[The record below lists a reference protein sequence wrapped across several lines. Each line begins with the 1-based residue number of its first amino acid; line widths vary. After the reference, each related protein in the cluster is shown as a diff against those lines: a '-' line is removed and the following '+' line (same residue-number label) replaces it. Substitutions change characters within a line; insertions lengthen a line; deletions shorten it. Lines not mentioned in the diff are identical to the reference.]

1 MSFRLECNTFCE
13 TSKSLGESFKFKTVK
28 KSEQE
33 INYINM
39 KKSIILIG
47 TAVLLFACGGNKEK
61 SVEDVIASN
70 NLEEIRAKKE
80 SVSQLQSIY
89 TEQLEL
95 LNAEIA
101 VLDTNKKIALISSFT
116 TKEEAF
122 NHYIELQGN
131 VTTKDLV
138 VISPESPGILTLV
151 FVKEGQYVS
160 KGQQLAKI
168 DDGGLTPQ
176 LSQMKIQA
184 SLAKTTFERQER
196 LWKQKV
202 GSEIQFLQAKAN
214 YEAQEK
220 MVKQIE
226 EQIAKTVVV
235 APFAGTIDEVITE
248 QGNMVSP
255 GSSQLFRIINLNKM
269 YIETD
274 VPERHIT
281 TVKMGKSVE
290 VELPVLG
297 EKLLAKVAQVGSFIN
312 PANRTFKVE
321 IPVSNKSKL
330 IKPNLTA
337 KIRINDYTN
346 EKALLI
352 PQSII
357 SENAKGQE
365 YLYVIVK
372 KVNNVGIAKKIIIE
386 TGKTEGDFIEVL
398 KGIENG
404 SEVILEGARSIKDG
418 QEVKVITQK

>member
-1 MSFRLECNTFCE
+1 
-13 TSKSLGESFKFKTVK
+13 
-28 KSEQE
+28 
-33 INYINM
+33 
-39 KKSIILIG
+39 
-47 TAVLLFACGGNKEK
+47 
-61 SVEDVIASN
+61 
-70 NLEEIRAKKE
+70 
-80 SVSQLQSIY
+80 
-89 TEQLEL
+89 
-95 LNAEIA
+95 
-101 VLDTNKKIALISSFT
+101 
-116 TKEEAF
+116 
-122 NHYIELQGN
+122 
-131 VTTKDLV
+131 
-138 VISPESPGILTLV
+138 
-151 FVKEGQYVS
+151 
-160 KGQQLAKI
+160 
-168 DDGGLTPQ
+168 
-176 LSQMKIQA
+176 
-184 SLAKTTFERQER
+184 
-196 LWKQKV
+196 
-202 GSEIQFLQAKAN
+202 
-214 YEAQEK
+214 
-220 MVKQIE
+220 
-226 EQIAKTVVV
+226 
-235 APFAGTIDEVITE
+235 
-248 QGNMVSP
+248 
-255 GSSQLFRIINLNKM
+255 M

-365 YLYVIVK
+365 YLYVIIK

>member
-1 MSFRLECNTFCE
+1 M
-13 TSKSLGESFKFKTVK
+13 KKTV
-28 KSEQE
+28 
-33 INYINM
+33 
-39 KKSIILIG
+39 SIL
-47 TAVLLFACGGNKEK
+47 TLSVVLFACGGDKEK

-80 SVSQLQSIY
+80 AISRLQSTY
-89 TEQLEL
+89 AEQLGL
-95 LNAEIA
+95 LNTKIA
-101 VLDTNKKIALISSFT
+101 ALDTNKKIVLISAFT
-116 TKEEAF
+116 AQEEVF

-131 VTTKDLV
+131 VSTNNLV
-138 VISPESPGILTLV
+138 IITPEAPGILTSV
-151 FVKEGQYVS
+151 IVKEGQHVT

-196 LWKQKV
+196 LWNQKV
-202 GSEIQFLQAKAN
+202 GSEIQFLQAKTN

-220 MVKQIE
+220 TVKQIE
-226 EQIAKTVVV
+226 EQIAKTIVV
-235 APFAGTIDEVITE
+235 APFSGTIDEVITE

-255 GSSQLFRIINLNKM
+255 GASQLFRIVNLNDM
-269 YIETD
+269 HVETD
-274 VPERHIT
+274 VPESHIT
-281 TVKMGKSVE
+281 TVTIGKSVE

-297 EKLLAKVAQVGSFIN
+297 EKLHAKVALVGSFIN

-321 IPVSNKSKL
+321 IPVSNDKKL

-365 YLYVIVK
+365 YLYVITNN
-372 KVNNVGIAKKIIIE
+372 VNNVGTAKKVIIE

-404 SEVILEGARSIKDG
+404 AEIILEGARSIKDG

>member
-1 MSFRLECNTFCE
+1 M
-13 TSKSLGESFKFKTVK
+13 KKTV
-28 KSEQE
+28 
-33 INYINM
+33 
-39 KKSIILIG
+39 SIL
-47 TAVLLFACGGNKEK
+47 TLSVVLFACGGDKEK

-80 SVSQLQSIY
+80 AISTLQSNY
-89 TEQLEL
+89 AEQLGL
-95 LNAEIA
+95 LNTKIA
-101 VLDTNKKIALISSFT
+101 ALDTNKKIVLISAFT
-116 TKEEAF
+116 AQEEVF

-131 VTTKDLV
+131 VSTNNLV
-138 VISPESPGILTLV
+138 IITPEAPGILTSV
-151 FVKEGQYVS
+151 IVKEGQHVT

-196 LWKQKV
+196 LWNQKV
-202 GSEIQFLQAKAN
+202 GSEIQFLQAKTN

-220 MVKQIE
+220 TVKQIE
-226 EQIAKTVVV
+226 EQIAKTIVV
-235 APFAGTIDEVITE
+235 APFSGTIDEVITE

-255 GSSQLFRIINLNKM
+255 GASQLFRIVNLNDM
-269 YIETD
+269 HVETD
-274 VPERHIT
+274 VPESHIT
-281 TVKMGKSVE
+281 TVTIGKSVE

-297 EKLLAKVAQVGSFIN
+297 EKLHAKVALVGSFIN

-321 IPVSNKSKL
+321 IPVPNDKKL

-365 YLYVIVK
+365 YLYVITN
-372 KVNNVGIAKKIIIE
+372 KVNNVGAAKKVIIE
-386 TGKTEGDFIEVL
+386 TGQTEGDFIEVL

-404 SEVILEGARSIKDG
+404 AEIILEGARSIKDG

>member
-1 MSFRLECNTFCE
+1 M
-13 TSKSLGESFKFKTVK
+13 KKTV
-28 KSEQE
+28 
-33 INYINM
+33 
-39 KKSIILIG
+39 SIL
-47 TAVLLFACGGNKEK
+47 TLSVVLFACGGDKEK

-80 SVSQLQSIY
+80 AISSLQSNY
-89 TEQLEL
+89 AEQLGL
-95 LNAEIA
+95 LNTKIA
-101 VLDTNKKIALISSFT
+101 ALDTNKKIVLISAFT
-116 TKEEAF
+116 AQEEVF

-131 VTTKDLV
+131 VSTNNLV
-138 VISPESPGILTLV
+138 IITPEAPGILTSV
-151 FVKEGQYVS
+151 IVKEGQHVT

-196 LWKQKV
+196 LWNQKV
-202 GSEIQFLQAKAN
+202 GSEIQFLQAKTN

-220 MVKQIE
+220 TVKQIE
-226 EQIAKTVVV
+226 EQIAKTIVV
-235 APFAGTIDEVITE
+235 APFSGTIDEVITE

-255 GSSQLFRIINLNKM
+255 GASQLFRIVNLNDM
-269 YIETD
+269 HVETD
-274 VPERHIT
+274 VPESHIT
-281 TVKMGKSVE
+281 TVTIGKSVE

-297 EKLLAKVAQVGSFIN
+297 EKLHAKVALVGSFIN

-321 IPVSNKSKL
+321 IPVPNDKKL

-365 YLYVIVK
+365 YLYVITN
-372 KVNNVGIAKKIIIE
+372 KVNNVGAAKKVIIE
-386 TGKTEGDFIEVL
+386 TGQTEGDFIEVL

-404 SEVILEGARSIKDG
+404 AEIILEGARSIKDG

>member
-1 MSFRLECNTFCE
+1 M
-13 TSKSLGESFKFKTVK
+13 KKTV
-28 KSEQE
+28 
-33 INYINM
+33 
-39 KKSIILIG
+39 SIL
-47 TAVLLFACGGNKEK
+47 TLSVVLFACGGDKEK

-80 SVSQLQSIY
+80 AISRLQSTY
-89 TEQLEL
+89 AEQLGL
-95 LNAEIA
+95 LNTKIA
-101 VLDTNKKIALISSFT
+101 ALDTNKKIVLISAFT
-116 TKEEAF
+116 AQEEVF

-131 VTTKDLV
+131 VSTNNLV
-138 VISPESPGILTLV
+138 IITPEAPGILTSV
-151 FVKEGQYVS
+151 IVKEGQHVT

-196 LWKQKV
+196 LWNQKV
-202 GSEIQFLQAKAN
+202 GSEIQFLQAKTN

-220 MVKQIE
+220 TVKQIE
-226 EQIAKTVVV
+226 EQIAKTIVV
-235 APFAGTIDEVITE
+235 APFSGTIDEVITE

-255 GSSQLFRIINLNKM
+255 GASQLFRIVNLNDM
-269 YIETD
+269 HVETD
-274 VPERHIT
+274 VPESHIT
-281 TVKMGKSVE
+281 TVTIGKSVE

-297 EKLLAKVAQVGSFIN
+297 EKLHAKVALVGSFIN

-321 IPVSNKSKL
+321 IPVSNDKKL

-365 YLYVIVK
+365 YLYVITNNVNN
-372 KVNNVGIAKKIIIE
+372 VNNVGTAKKVIIE

-404 SEVILEGARSIKDG
+404 AEIILEGARSIKD
-418 QEVKVITQK
+418 